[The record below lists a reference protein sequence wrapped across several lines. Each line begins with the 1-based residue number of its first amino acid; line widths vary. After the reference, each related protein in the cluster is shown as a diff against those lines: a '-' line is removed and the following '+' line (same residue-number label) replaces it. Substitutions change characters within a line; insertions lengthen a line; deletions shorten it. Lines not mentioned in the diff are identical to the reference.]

1 LGEDE
6 VNAAVSLRPY
16 LPADARR
23 CAEIFRSSIE
33 ELAAE
38 DYNDEQREAWAAR
51 AGDEQA
57 FGARLGGALTLLA
70 MIDGAVAGFAS
81 LKGAD
86 EIDMLFVDPEF
97 ARQGVG
103 RTLIDALTRLAQARG
118 AKRLT
123 TEASDVAKPLFEQL
137 GFVAQTRNL
146 VRKGDQW
153 LANTTLSKTLA
164 APPTPPT
171 RH

>member
-1 LGEDE
+1 MS
-6 VNAAVSLRPY
+6 AVALRPY
-16 LPADARR
+16 LPTDAKR

-33 ELAAE
+33 ELAAD
-38 DYNDEQREAWAAR
+38 DYDEQQREAWASR
-51 AGDEQA
+51 ADDEQA
-57 FGARLGGALTLLA
+57 FGARLAEALTLLA
-70 MIDGAVAGFAS
+70 TIDSTAAGFAS

-103 RTLIDALTRLAQARG
+103 RTLVDALTRLAEARG

-123 TEASDVAKPLFEQL
+123 TEASDVAKPLFERL
-137 GFVAQTRNL
+137 GFTAQQRNL
-146 VRKGDQW
+146 VRVGDQW
-153 LANTTLSKTLA
+153 LANTTMTKTLSA
-164 APPTPPT
+164 DPTPPT